1 MATSDSH
8 PECCPASTLHGQ
20 PLSKSSSSLLGDR
33 PGNGQELRK
42 SVSSTVCQSPAGEG
56 DPSQLAGESSA
67 GATVEREVQS
77 TLRAGS
83 HVLSPDQVP
92 RPWQEKSSVFRSKS
106 STVGNVYSMG
116 ERELSPS
123 SLGVPGAAVQ
133 RSHSDLASGC
143 RHVSLNV
150 PMEASVSCSALGS
163 SSNGRSNLIPRNV
176 FMHRPGIGP
185 HDNVDPGNQPPFP
198 DPEGSTD
205 NVGGDLVS
213 QDAEAGRDTVAT
225 LPASVVEVEI
235 AGDSCRSDSIQDP
248 GGRTQGS
255 IPSCSV
261 PMASGRIHTTSSPYC
276 PRQAETSVRTSDTH
290 SAYCHPLP
298 IPALQ
303 VGPGMLCPMNEMGVP
318 GCCHVLSTS
327 EILTFPKLVSSVS
340 ESGLHNQHLV
350 RYRRLADEAPVC
362 IHCYAPNKCPQQES
376 TAGSMLLVSQPATD
390 PVTKTKDVSTMTST
404 GDLALGPLA
413 SLHCRD
419 AEVQTAPSTACKA
432 VATSP
437 SPLKDQVPPHVF
449 PEVNLEVSREE
460 PKSPVRE
467 VRWDEEGMTWE
478 VYGASVDPEVL
489 GLAIQKHLE
498 IQIEQFQ
505 TIPSK
510 EGTQPGGE
518 EALIKEGKRR
528 PFRTMIQSLRR
539 PSCCVH
545 SSTAVE

>member
-8 PECCPASTLHGQ
+8 PECHPTSTLHGQ
-20 PLSKSSSSLLGDR
+20 PLSKSSSSLLADR
-33 PGNGQELRK
+33 PAGGQELRK
-42 SVSSTVCQSPAGEG
+42 SVSSTVCPSPTGEPE
-56 DPSQLAGESSA
+56 PSHLAGESVVGTA
-67 GATVEREVQS
+67 EERQVES
-77 TLRAGS
+77 PLGAGS
-83 HVLSPDQVP
+83 PEQAP
-92 RPWQEKSSVFRSKS
+92 CPWQDKSSAFRSKS
-106 STVGNVYSMG
+106 STVGNVYCMG

-123 SLGVPGAAVQ
+123 SLGVPGVVVQ

-143 RHVSLNV
+143 RHLSLNV

-163 SSNGRSNLIPRNV
+163 SSSERSNLLPKNV
-176 FMHRPGIGP
+176 FMQKPGLG
-185 HDNVDPGNQPPFP
+185 HYDSTDSARQSPFP
-198 DPEGSTD
+198 GSTD
-205 NVGGDLVS
+205 DVGGDLHPRGAEAAG
-213 QDAEAGRDTVAT
+213 DAEVA
-225 LPASVVEVEI
+225 LPASVP
-235 AGDSCRSDSIQDP
+235 GDSSGSDPIQEP
-248 GGRTQGS
+248 GARTQGS
-255 IPSCSV
+255 TPPCSV
-261 PMASGRIHTTSSPYC
+261 PVAPGHVHPASSPYC
-276 PRQAETSVRTSDTH
+276 PRQAETSVRTNDTH

-298 IPALQ
+298 IPSLQ
-303 VGPGMLCPMNEMGVP
+303 VGPGMLCPMNEMGIP
-318 GCCHVLSTS
+318 GCCHVLSTP
-327 EILTFPKLVSSVS
+327 EILPFPKLVSSVS
-340 ESGLHNQHLV
+340 ESVLHNQHLV
-350 RYRRLADEAPVC
+350 RYHRLAEEAPVC
-362 IHCYAPNKCPQQES
+362 IHCYTPNKCPLQES
-376 TAGSMLLVSQPATD
+376 TAGSAFPASPSAPD
-390 PVTKTKDVSTMTST
+390 PVTKTKDVSTMTSI
-404 GDLALGPLA
+404 GDLALGPLS

-505 TIPSK
+505 TVPSK
-510 EGTQPGGE
+510 DGTQPGGE

>member
-8 PECCPASTLHGQ
+8 PECHPTSTLHGQ
-20 PLSKSSSSLLGDR
+20 PLSKSSSNLLGER

-42 SVSSTVCQSPAGEG
+42 TVSSTVCQSPTEED
-56 DPSQLAGESSA
+56 DPSQLAGASGI
-67 GATVEREVQS
+67 GATEGREVES
-77 TLRAGS
+77 TLRAAS
-83 HVLSPDQVP
+83 HVSCPAP
-92 RPWQEKSSVFRSKS
+92 APSPWQEKSSVFRSKS
-106 STVGNVYSMG
+106 STVGNVYFMG
-116 ERELSPS
+116 ENDPSPS
-123 SLGVPGAAVQ
+123 SLGVPGVVVQ

-143 RHVSLNV
+143 RHLSLNV

-163 SSNGRSNLIPRNV
+163 SPSGRSGLVPRNV
-176 FMHRPGIGP
+176 IQRSGMGH
-185 HDNVDPGNQPPFP
+185 HDSVDPDRQPPHL
-198 DPEGSTD
+198 DPQGSAGNREGD
-205 NVGGDLVS
+205 PVS
-213 QDAEAGRDTVAT
+213 QDAEAGRDAVGT
-225 LPASVVEVEI
+225 LPGTVVDIQI
-235 AGDSCRSDSIQDP
+235 AGDSSGGDSIQDP
-248 GGRTQGS
+248 GGRTQSS
-255 IPSCSV
+255 IPPCSV
-261 PMASGRIHTTSSPYC
+261 PMAPGHMATPSSPYC
-276 PRQAETSVRTSDTH
+276 PRQAETSAKTSDTH

-350 RYRRLADEAPVC
+350 RYRRLAEEAPVC
-362 IHCYAPNKCPQQES
+362 IHCYAPTKCPQQES
-376 TAGSMLLVSQPATD
+376 TAGSTLQPAAD
-390 PVTKTKDVSTMTST
+390 PITKTKDVSTMTST
-404 GDLALGPLA
+404 GDLALGPSA

-437 SPLKDQVPPHVF
+437 PPLKDQVPPHVF

-505 TIPSK
+505 TVPSK

>member
-8 PECCPASTLHGQ
+8 PDCHPTLTFQGQ
-20 PLSKSSSSLLGDR
+20 PFSKSSSSLLGDR

-42 SVSSTVCQSPAGEG
+42 SVSSTVCQSPSGES
-56 DPSQLAGESSA
+56 DPSQLAGESNV
-67 GATVEREVQS
+67 GVTMEREEES
-77 TLRAGS
+77 TFKAGS
-83 HVLSPDQVP
+83 HILNPDQDP
-92 RPWQEKSSVFRSKS
+92 CSWQGKSSVFRSKS

-116 ERELSPS
+116 ENELSPS
-123 SLGVPGAAVQ
+123 SFGVPGVAVQ

-143 RHVSLNV
+143 KHLSLSV

-163 SSNGRSNLIPRNV
+163 SSSGRSNLIPRSV
-176 FMHRPGIGP
+176 FMQKSGMGY
-185 HDNVDPGNQPPFP
+185 HDNVDPGNQPSFP
-198 DPEGSTD
+198 DSQGSSN
-205 NVGGDLVS
+205 NVGDLVS
-213 QDAEAGRDTVAT
+213 RDAEAGGDAVVN
-225 LPASVVEVEI
+225 LPTTMVEVQI
-235 AGDSCRSDSIQDP
+235 PGDSCRSGLIQDP

-255 IPSCSV
+255 IPPVAPGHS
-261 PMASGRIHTTSSPYC
+261 HTPSSPYC
-276 PRQAETSVRTSDTH
+276 PKQAETFGRTSDTH

-318 GCCHVLSTS
+318 GCCHVLATS

-350 RYRRLADEAPVC
+350 RYRRLAEETSGC
-362 IHCYAPNKCPQQES
+362 IHCYIPNKCPQQES
-376 TAGSMLLVSQPATD
+376 TAGSTLLVNQPAPD
-390 PVTKTKDVSTMTST
+390 PITKTKDVSTMTST

-505 TIPSK
+505 TVPSK

-518 EALIKEGKRR
+518 ETLIKEGKRR